1 MAHLK
6 QNEVSLSDLREFA
19 RVDLDETAH
28 DFLCQRGI
36 VAVLRGK
43 LTTKLRSWAR
53 TPAPSSAVS
62 LKCKTEMGDS
72 PGKHWTAS
80 IMQGLLEK
88 LALAVKLESK
98 ESASNALQGTCSPW
112 LKGSEKINELS
123 VCLWRR

>member
-6 QNEVSLSDLREFA
+6 QNEVSLSDLCEFA
-19 RVDLDETAH
+19 TVDLDKTAH
-28 DFLCQRGI
+28 ELLCQRGI

-80 IMQGLLEK
+80 IMQVLLER
-88 LALAVKLESK
+88 LALAVRLESMN
-98 ESASNALQGTCSPW
+98 SASNALHGQHNSF
-112 LKGSEKINELS
+112 S
-123 VCLWRR
+123 